1 MSTEAGCPSCGCGC
15 SSEPAK
21 IGQSEVLLGLA
32 LVLALAA
39 EVVALASGQE
49 RALPVLAL
57 SLAAILL
64 GGGETFKKGLAAVAS
79 FTLNINFLMCIAVV
93 GAFLIGSYPEAAM
106 VIVLFAIA
114 ERIESFAMDHA
125 RNAVRSLM
133 TLAPE
138 TAMALR
144 EGVWAEVHSSSV
156 KLGEAI
162 RVRPGDRIA
171 LDGVVISGSTSVNQA
186 PITGESAPL
195 VKDPG
200 DPVYAGTINQE
211 GLIEVQVTGVKGST
225 TLDRIIRT
233 VQDAQAS
240 RAPTQRFIDGFAR
253 YYTPGVV
260 VAAVLTAVVPL
271 FFGQPFVP
279 WLYKA
284 LVMLVISCP
293 CALVI
298 STPVTVVSGLA
309 AAARRGILIKGGAHL
324 ESGRALTAIAL
335 DKTGTLT
342 KGEPEVAAVV
352 PLHGENDEWIRQAAA
367 SLETASSHPIAK
379 AIVGSWT
386 GDLVRVGEVQAA
398 PGRGV
403 EGRIGGRSLILGSPR
418 FIEERGVSCKHV
430 NEALAESEHEGA
442 SLVLLADDRQ
452 TLGIFFVQDALRPT
466 TGEAIADLESLG
478 LKVMMLSGDNE
489 ATARAI
495 AKRVGI
501 KEVEPNLLPED
512 KLQIIKSYQR
522 EGQRVG
528 MVGDGINDAP
538 ALAAANVGFAMGAA
552 GSDAAIE
559 TADVALMNDDLRRLP
574 DFIRLS
580 RKTAAIL
587 TQNIALALGIKFV
600 FFALALAGQATLWMA
615 VFADMGSSL
624 LVIGNGLRLLR
635 PPRQVDDLKGA

>member
-1 MSTEAGCPSCGCGC
+1 MVEQGLDHATEAVCPSCGCGC
-15 SSEPAK
+15 SPQPAK
-21 IGQSEVLLGLA
+21 YGQAEILLGLA
-32 LVLALAA
+32 FLLALLA
-39 EVVALASGQE
+39 ETVALATGEEQGF
-49 RALPVLAL
+49 LVLAL
-57 SLAAILL
+57 SLLAILV
-64 GGGETFKKGLAAVAS
+64 GGVETFKKGLASLAALN
-79 FTLNINFLMCIAVV
+79 LNINFLMCLAVV
-93 GAFLIGSYPEAAM
+93 GAFTIGSYPEAAM
-106 VIVLFAIA
+106 VIVLFAAA
-114 ERIESFAMDHA
+114 ERIESFALDHA
-125 RNAVRSLM
+125 RHAVRSLM

-138 TAMALR
+138 TALALR
-144 EGVWAEVHSSSV
+144 EGAWTEVDAGSIL
-156 KLGEAI
+156 LGEVI

-171 LDGVVISGSTSVNQA
+171 LDGVVLKGRSSVNQA
-186 PITGESAPL
+186 PITGESAPR
-195 VKDPG
+195 VKEPG
-200 DPVYAGTINQE
+200 EPVYAGTINQE
-211 GLIEVQVTGVKGST
+211 GLLEVQVTGVKGST

-253 YYTPGVV
+253 WYTPGVV
-260 VAAVLTAVVPL
+260 VAAVLTAVLPL

-324 ESGRALTAIAL
+324 ESGRSLSVIAL

-342 KGEPEVAAVV
+342 KGEPEVVDVV
-352 PLHGENDEWIRQAAA
+352 PLHGEDEAWIRQASA
-367 SLETASSHPIAK
+367 SLEAASSHPIAR
-379 AIVGSWT
+379 AISGSWC
-386 GDLVRVGEVQAA
+386 GDPLPLDEVQAV

-403 EGRIGGRSLILGSPR
+403 EGRIGGRNLILGSPR
-418 FIEERGVSCKHV
+418 FIEERGASCDHVSQ
-430 NEALAESEHEGA
+430 ALSESSHEGA
-442 SLVLLADDRQ
+442 SQVLLADDRQ

-466 TGEAIADLESLG
+466 TLDAVADLERLG
-478 LKVMMLSGDNE
+478 LRVMMLSGDNE

-495 AKRVGI
+495 GSQAGI
-501 KEVEPNLLPED
+501 KEVESDLLPED
-512 KLQIIKSYQR
+512 KMAIIRRLQKD
-522 EGQRVG
+522 GLKVG

-538 ALAAANVGFAMGAA
+538 ALAAANLGFAMGAA

-574 DFIRLS
+574 DTIRLS
-580 RKTAAIL
+580 RRTAAIL
-587 TQNIALALGIKFV
+587 SQNIALALGIKAV
-600 FFALALAGQATLWMA
+600 FFALALAGHATLWMA

-635 PPRQVDDLKGA
+635 SRS

>member
-1 MSTEAGCPSCGCGC
+1 MDQAMSSEEASASCGCGC
-15 SSEPAK
+15 STKPPRFAK
-21 IGQSEVLLGLA
+21 AEVLLGLA
-32 LVLALAA
+32 LLLALTA
-39 EVVALASGQE
+39 EAIALATREEQT
-49 RALPVLAL
+49 AAVLIL

-64 GGGETFKKGLAAVAS
+64 GGIETFKRALASVAS
-79 FTLNINFLMCIAVV
+79 LTLNINFLMCLAVV
-93 GAFLIGSYPEAAM
+93 GAFVIGSYPEAAM

-114 ERIESFAMDHA
+114 ERIESFALDHA

-138 TAMALR
+138 TALAQR
-144 EGVWAEVHSSSV
+144 EGAWAEVDAGTIQ
-156 KLGEAI
+156 LGEVI

-171 LDGVVISGSTSVNQA
+171 LDGVVLKGSSSVNQA

-240 RAPTQRFIDGFAR
+240 RAPTQRFIDAFAR

-260 VAAVLTAVVPL
+260 VAAALTAVVPL

-284 LVMLVISCP
+284 LVILVISCP

-324 ESGRALTAIAL
+324 ESARALTSIAL

-352 PLHGENDEWIRQAAA
+352 PLHGEDEAWIRQAAA
-367 SLETASSHPIAK
+367 SLEAVSSHPIAR
-379 AIVGSWT
+379 AIAGSWA
-386 GDLVRVGEVQAA
+386 GDLLSLESVQAI

-403 EGRIGGRSLILGSPR
+403 EGRIGGRRLILGSPR
-418 FIEERGVSCKHV
+418 FIEERGVSCDHV
-430 NEALAESEHEGA
+430 SQAIADSSLEGA

-452 TLGIFFVQDALRPT
+452 TLGIFFVQDALRST
-466 TGEAIADLESLG
+466 TQEAVADLERLG
-478 LKVMMLSGDNE
+478 LRVMMLSGDNE
-489 ATARAI
+489 ATAHAI
-495 AKRVGI
+495 ARRAGI
-501 KEVEPNLLPED
+501 GAVKSDLLPDD
-512 KLQIIKSYQR
+512 KLEIIKGLQR
-522 EGQRVG
+522 AGEKVG

-574 DFIRLS
+574 DTIRLS
-580 RKTAAIL
+580 RRTAAIL
-587 TQNIALALGIKFV
+587 SQNISLAVGIKFV
-600 FFALALAGQATLWMA
+600 FFALALAGHATLWMA

-635 PPRQVDDLKGA
+635 IARSS